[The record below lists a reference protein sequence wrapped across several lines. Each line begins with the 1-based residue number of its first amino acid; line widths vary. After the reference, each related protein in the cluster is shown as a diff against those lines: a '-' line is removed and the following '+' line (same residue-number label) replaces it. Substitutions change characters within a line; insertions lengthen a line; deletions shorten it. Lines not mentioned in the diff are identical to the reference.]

1 MAESYPAQLTW
12 QGNTLE
18 HEYSRSAE
26 LTKPDGLA
34 AIPVSSLPMFG
45 GTAQRWNP
53 EDLLA
58 GTLAH
63 CHMLT
68 FLALAAKARVEVHSY
83 SDRAEASLV
92 TEERISRVG
101 EILLQ
106 PTIRVAP
113 GTDVAKVEELFQ
125 KAHKYCVIANSITA
139 KVAME
144 PNVIAG

>member
-1 MAESYPAQLTW
+1 MAESYPAKLAW
-12 QGNTLE
+12 SGNTLE
-18 HEYSRSAE
+18 PEYSRSAE
-26 LTKPDGLA
+26 LTKPEGAA
-34 AIPVSSLPMFG
+34 AIPVSSLPKFG
-45 GTAQRWNP
+45 GSGERWNP

-83 SDRAEASLV
+83 QDQAESSLV

-106 PTIRVAP
+106 PTIKVAA
-113 GTDVAKVEELFQ
+113 GTDRAKVEELFQ
-125 KAHKYCVIANSITA
+125 KAHKYCVIANSITS

-144 PNVIAG
+144 PNVIEG

>member
-1 MAESYPAQLTW
+1 MAESHPAKLAW
-12 QGNTLE
+12 HGNTLQP
-18 HEYSRSAE
+18 EYSRSAE
-26 LTKPDGLA
+26 LTKPAGLA

-45 GTAQRWNP
+45 GTAERWNP

-68 FLALAAKARVEVHSY
+68 FLALAAKARVEVHAY
-83 SDRAEASLV
+83 EDRAEAALV
-92 TEERISRVG
+92 TEERVSRVG

-106 PTIRVAP
+106 PTIRVAA

-125 KAHKYCVIANSITA
+125 KAHKYCVIANSITS
-139 KVAME
+139 KVVME
-144 PNVIAG
+144 PNVIEG